1 MVRPVQVKLAFLMT
15 CVNAFLKKIFKLQT
29 IPLILALSLGLGV
42 DVKSASAQQGQ
53 YPPQYQQFQGQG
65 APGMPVNMPVGY
77 GPPGGQQQQGNFYPP
92 QQSAAASQGGQ
103 PDKAR
108 AATIAQWFQNYD
120 DIRRKA
126 QMNPTEKQK
135 ADALMSKA
143 ISMFIPGNDKV
154 EAQKLLQN
162 LVARYNQAV
171 EDMKRLPLYPETEKL
186 HRGYYQ
192 YFTNAKQLFGDYL
205 TVQQNPL
212 STDSTGNPVAAS
224 LMPRKN
230 NLESLDQANKA
241 LDGQLRAQFNI
252 PAYHY

>member
-1 MVRPVQVKLAFLMT
+1 MT
-15 CVNAFLKKIFKLQT
+15 SL
-29 IPLILALSLGLGV
+29 LALSLVL
-42 DVKSASAQQGQ
+42 SATASPALAQQGQ
-53 YPPQYQQFQGQG
+53 FPPQYQQVQNPNV
-65 APGMPVNMPVGY
+65 PGLPVNMPVGY
-77 GPPGGQQQQGNFYPP
+77 GPPGGPQQQQGNFYPP
-92 QQSAAASQGGQ
+92 AAQNQNAQ
-103 PDKAR
+103 PDRAR
-108 AATIAQWFQNYD
+108 AQMIGQWFQNYD
-120 DIRRKA
+120 EIRRKA
-126 QMNPTEKQK
+126 QMNPTEKAK

-154 EAQKLLQN
+154 EAQKLLQS

-212 STDSTGNPVAAS
+212 STDSNGSPVAGS
-224 LMPRKN
+224 LMPRKQG
-230 NLESLDQANKA
+230 LESLDQANKA
-241 LDGQLRAQFNI
+241 LDAQLRTQFNI